1 MANVLHPKYRELER
15 DVVSDP
21 EVEYKERIDRVKSV
35 CDEWNKSGW
44 YKDNILPEGR
54 YFTTKK

>member
-44 YKDNILPEGR
+44 YKDNILPEGG
-54 YFTTKK
+54 Y